1 MSWIRMLLLCQP
13 LLVLAADAAAPGWTL
28 ERLMETLAA
37 VETIDAT
44 FTERKELA
52 ILREP
57 LVSTGILRYRAPAYL
72 QKQILQPQQENYE
85 IRDDWLSIE
94 TSAEGRQDFYL
105 RGYPLLRAF
114 VEPVRAILAGDLRT
128 LRRYYRVQLQ
138 EQAEDWLLR
147 LEPVDKEIAKYVTAI
162 VIRGRYDRLLSVE
175 TLETGGD
182 RSLMTITSRQD

>member
-1 MSWIRMLLLCQP
+1 MNWLRVFLLCQP
-13 LLVLAADAAAPGWTL
+13 LLVLAADTAAPARTL
-28 ERLMETLAA
+28 EPLMETLAA
-37 VETIDAT
+37 VDTLDAA
-44 FTERKELA
+44 FTERKELT

-72 QKQILQPQQENYE
+72 QKKILQPQQENYE

-94 TSAEGRQDFYL
+94 TPEEGRRDFYL

-138 EQAEDWLLR
+138 EQAADWLLR
-147 LEPVDKEIAKYVTAI
+147 LEPADKELATYVTAV
-162 VIRGRYDRLLSVE
+162 VIRGQHDRLLSVE